1 MAAAI
6 DLEVLAEKL
15 RGSSL
20 LVIKEAVGVFG
31 PGVYFEI
38 DAKFYH
44 IYYGGLTI
52 SLWTGLKKVF
62 FCILYII

>member
-31 PGVYFEI
+31 PGVYFEV

-52 SLWTGLKKVF
+52 SL
-62 FCILYII
+62 